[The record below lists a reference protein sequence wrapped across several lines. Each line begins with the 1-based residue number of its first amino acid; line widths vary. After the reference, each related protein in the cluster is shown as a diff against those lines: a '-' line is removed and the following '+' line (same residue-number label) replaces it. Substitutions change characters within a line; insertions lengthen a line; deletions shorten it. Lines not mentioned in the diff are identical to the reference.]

1 MLLRNRYEELH
12 KQCLIIKKYNKMKT
26 KLFTSLFL
34 LFFLVS
40 FAQEKSELKVLPKG
54 EIFTSKQS
62 VIIDG
67 KTINLDAETGTIQL
81 RDENDNPIALAGFTH
96 YKKTGTTENRPIV
109 FAFNGGPLQSSFW
122 LHIGVLGPKR
132 VEINDPTYT
141 KPAPYSIINN
151 EYSILDKADLV
162 LIDPIGTGFSK
173 PIGDSKWEDFWG
185 VDQDIRSTGLFIEQF
200 LAREGKFNAPKYL
213 LGESYGTL
221 RCAGVAK
228 YLQNKGIEMNGVIM
242 IGAVLEMHNL
252 LFGPGN
258 DTCYLIHFPTYAA
271 TAWYHNKVKNKGESI
286 ESFLKDVRK
295 FTENEYALA
304 LFKGDQLTD
313 TEKNAVA
320 QKLADYSGVSKDY
333 WMKANLRVVNSEFF
347 QELLRDK
354 GLTVGRLDARYT
366 GINENLLA
374 QSALTDPAG
383 DAFLSPIATAFKNYL
398 YNDLKAG
405 NHLTYTPMVTSPIFK
420 WDWRHS
426 GNVVWNAQLAIS
438 TLPDMTSAM
447 KRNPNLKFLIL
458 NGYYDVATVFY
469 GVEYSINHMG
479 LDAELKKNIA
489 MKYYE
494 AGHMLYAHKPS
505 IQKMKNSSKKEKQ
518 K

>member
-1 MLLRNRYEELH
+1 MQN
-12 KQCLIIKKYNKMKT
+12 II
-26 KLFTSLFL
+26 LTSLFM
-34 LFFLVS
+34 LFFLVPL
-40 FAQEKSELKVLPKG
+40 AQADSALSGLPQG
-54 EIFTSKQS
+54 EVFTSKHS
-62 VIIDG
+62 V
-67 KTINLDAETGTIQL
+67 TINGKKIDLDAKTGTVPL
-81 RDENDNPIALAGFTH
+81 RDEDDKPIALFGFTH
-96 YKKTGTTENRPIV
+96 YKKADAKDNRPIV

-141 KPAPYSIINN
+141 KAPYKIINN

-173 PIGDSKWEDFWG
+173 PIGESKWEDFWG
-185 VDQDIRSTGLFIEQF
+185 VDQDIRSIGLFIEQF
-200 LAREGKFNAPKYL
+200 LAREDKFNAPKYL

-221 RCAGVAK
+221 RSAGVAK
-228 YLQNKGIEMNGVIM
+228 YLQDKGIAMNGVVM

-258 DTCYLIHFPTYAA
+258 DVSYLIHFPTYAA
-271 TAWYHNKVKNKGESI
+271 TAWYHDKVKDKGESL
-286 ESFLKDVRK
+286 ESFLEGVRN
-295 FTENEYALA
+295 FTENEYSIAL
-304 LFKGDQLTD
+304 LKGDQLTD
-313 TEKNAVA
+313 LEKNAVA
-320 QKLADYSGVSKDY
+320 QKLEDYSGLSADY
-333 WMKANLRVVNSEFF
+333 WLKANLRVVNSEFF
-347 QELLRDK
+347 QELLRDE
-354 GLTVGRLDARYT
+354 GLTVGRLDSRYT

-374 QSALTDPAG
+374 QSAMTDPAG
-383 DAFLSPIATAFKNYL
+383 DAFLGPIATAFKDYL
-398 YNDLKAG
+398 YGELNAG
-405 NHLTYTPMVTSPIFK
+405 RDLTYTPMVTSPTFK
-420 WDWRHS
+420 WDWRHR
-426 GNVVWNAQLAIS
+426 GNVTWNAQLAIS

-479 LDAELKKNIA
+479 LSSELKNNIT

-505 IQKMKNSSKKEKQ
+505 IQQMKKDIDEFVDQTSGQ
-518 K
+518 